1 MPVDGTDVLARTPLL
16 AGLER
21 GDLEQLARSFRER
34 TFPVGATVTREGEA
48 GVGFFVIVE
57 GTADVSVG
65 GEPRGALGPGDSF
78 GELAL
83 IDEGPRAATITA
95 TSDLRCMALSAWEFR
110 PFVQEHPTVA
120 WTLLRT
126 LVRLVRDT
134 GA

>member
-21 GDLEQLARSFRER
+21 GELEQLARSFRER
-34 TFPVGATVTREGEA
+34 TFPAGSAVTREGEA

-57 GTADVSVG
+57 GTANVSVG
-65 GEPRGALGPGDSF
+65 GEPRGTLGPGDSF

>member
-1 MPVDGTDVLARTPLL
+1 MPIDGADALARIPLL

-21 GDLEQLARSFRER
+21 RDLEQLARSFRER
-34 TFPVGATVTREGEA
+34 TFPAGSVVTREGEP
-48 GVGFFVIVE
+48 GVGFFVVVE
-57 GTADVSVG
+57 GSASVSVG
-65 GEPRGALGPGDSF
+65 GEPRGTLGAGDSF

-95 TSDLRCMALSAWEFR
+95 ASDLRCMALSAWEFR

-120 WTLLRT
+120 WTLLKT
-126 LVRLVRDT
+126 LARLVRET

>member
-34 TFPVGATVTREGEA
+34 TFPAGATVTREGEA

-57 GTADVSVG
+57 GTANVSVG
-65 GEPRGALGPGDSF
+65 GERRGALGPGDSF